1 MCRLRRIKE
10 IQARLLELRAL
21 QVGLAPECSI
31 FHDPVKVAVR
41 ISVESKVAALEW
53 CLGERKFL

>member
-1 MCRLRRIKE
+1 MRNLRRIKE

-21 QVGLAPECSI
+21 AAGLSPECST
-31 FHDPVKVAVR
+31 FHDPVRFAVR